1 MLLNGSAGAFV
12 FAEGKGF
19 EPLVRGYRTLVFKTS
34 SLGRS
39 DNLPDRSRPPAGAV
53 ANDTSLFH
61 VIPAQGQYDAARA
74 GDARGEPVERRR
86 NLAEPVNPRQDGGSR
101 TITSEKENPCARCE
115 TLNPVDPRS

>member
-1 MLLNGSAGAFV
+1 MGAPGPSSW
-12 FAEGKGF
+12 AEGKGF

-61 VIPAQGQYDAARA
+61 VTTAQGQYDAARS
-74 GDARGEPVERRR
+74 GDARGEMAERRR
-86 NLAEPVNPRQDGGSR
+86 NLAATVNPRKDGGRRKTS
-101 TITSEKENPCARCE
+101 SEKENPCARYE
-115 TLNPVDPRS
+115 ILNRVAPRS